1 MTLAPLL
8 RWLRRALLAFL
19 SSLLLIAFGWYLHYL
34 WYGPDLKPWHSE
46 RLTHE
51 FTAKAYADGSVAN
64 LAQYLALEDRLFA
77 EVQDK
82 VYARVATADR
92 LPFNRFSAGSRSDPG
107 AWDTNWNRTYVLDP
121 AGTPVGGVLLLHGLT
136 DSPYSLRSI
145 GREIAARGFKVVGQ
159 RLPWHGTIP

>member
-1 MTLAPLL
+1 
-8 RWLRRALLAFL
+8 
-19 SSLLLIAFGWYLHYL
+19 
-34 WYGPDLKPWHSE
+34 
-46 RLTHE
+46 
-51 FTAKAYADGSVAN
+51 
-64 LAQYLALEDRLFA
+64 LEDRLFA

-145 GREIAARGFKVVGQ
+145 GHELAARGFKVVGL
-159 RLPWHGTIP
+159 RLPGHGTIPSVCCSSVRRSAAATQLVATCVPSSVRTNLFVGLSNGAALAVNYCLDATEQPPSPCPRGSC